1 MVNRELYKD
10 VGSRLLELRK
20 ERKFSRQFVA
30 DMMHI
35 SAKFLYEIEKG
46 VKGFTV
52 QNLVSFANIYD
63 VTTDYIVRGTSAG
76 YCDPD
81 MYEALKMY
89 SPQEVAR
96 LAMILKAV
104 RKYGYSEEGVDL
116 THQGD
121 K

>member
-1 MVNRELYKD
+1 MVNLELYKD
-10 VGSRLLELRK
+10 VGGRLLELRK
-20 ERKFSRQFVA
+20 ERNFSRQFVA

-63 VTTDYIVRGTSAG
+63 VTTDYIVRGTTAG

-81 MYEALKMY
+81 LYEALKMY
-89 SPQEVAR
+89 TPEEITR

-104 RKYGYSEEGVDL
+104 RKYGYSDDGVDPAHL
-116 THQGD
+116 GEQ
-121 K
+121 